1 LKIPSR
7 ASHGPRVT
15 GRNLLVLGLLL
26 YANLGN
32 ALASTPI
39 YKCFDKKFDVV
50 YTDVPCKDGA
60 PLDVRAGEADP
71 VAVARLERARDALDQ
86 SAAQRIT
93 DMRWAAAQR
102 AFAPPSYAGPS
113 EPSWLD
119 YSGMNSPYDYGAI
132 WGLPG
137 FGITGFANGHPR
149 HARPR
154 GGFNS
159 RDFAFA
165 RPNMGG
171 RR

>member
-1 LKIPSR
+1 
-7 ASHGPRVT
+7 
-15 GRNLLVLGLLL
+15 LLILGLLL
-26 YANLGN
+26 YANLGA
-32 ALASTPI
+32 ALATTPI

-86 SAAQRIT
+86 SAAQRIS
-93 DMRWAAAQR
+93 DMRWTAAQR
-102 AFAPPSYAGPS
+102 AFAPPLYAGPS
-113 EPSWLD
+113 DQSWLG

-137 FGITGFANGHPR
+137 FASGRPP

-154 GGFNS
+154 RAFNS
-159 RDFAFA
+159 RGFAFSP
-165 RPNMGG
+165 PNMGG

>member
-1 LKIPSR
+1 VKIPSR
-7 ASHGPRVT
+7 ASHGPRVI
-15 GRNLLVLGLLL
+15 GCKLLALGLLL
-26 YANLGN
+26 YANLGTS
-32 ALASTPI
+32 LATTPI

-71 VAVARLERARDALDQ
+71 VAVARLERTRDALDQ
-86 SAAQRIT
+86 SAAQRIS

-102 AFAPPSYAGPS
+102 AFAPLYAGPS
-113 EPSWLD
+113 QQGWLD
-119 YSGMNSPYDYGAI
+119 YSGMNSPYDYGAF

-137 FGITGFANGHPR
+137 FASGRPP

-154 GGFNS
+154 GAFNS

-165 RPNMGG
+165 PPNLGG